1 MLRFLV
7 NTLLLNKPLL
17 ILLTVLLADVSGT
30 FFVLNIILNIYCYFW
45 LINWQYSL
53 ALNDVF
59 KKI

>member
-1 MLRFLV
+1 
-7 NTLLLNKPLL
+7 
-17 ILLTVLLADVSGT
+17 VLLADVSGT